1 MDQSR
6 PPPECIFIDPI
17 HANYAQVAPFW
28 RRRRSYLVDLLH
40 EITSRYEWVL
50 DDQDPETFRIA
61 TESNYTALA
70 TYLRRL
76 ANAVY
81 NLLDDYRGY
90 LDEHKCT
97 VRRFLGQ
104 LSLRRSSDAMV
115 INSTSRNF
123 R

>member
-1 MDQSR
+1 MSYYR
-6 PPPECIFIDPI
+6 PNTCELCTG
-17 HANYAQVAPFW
+17 
-28 RRRRSYLVDLLH
+28 RSFLATSKILP

-76 ANAVY
+76 ANTVY

-90 LDEHKCT
+90 LDYTET
-97 VRRFLGQ
+97 GYDRTFL
-104 LSLRRSSDAMV
+104 
-115 INSTSRNF
+115 ISTETSAEL
-123 R
+123 